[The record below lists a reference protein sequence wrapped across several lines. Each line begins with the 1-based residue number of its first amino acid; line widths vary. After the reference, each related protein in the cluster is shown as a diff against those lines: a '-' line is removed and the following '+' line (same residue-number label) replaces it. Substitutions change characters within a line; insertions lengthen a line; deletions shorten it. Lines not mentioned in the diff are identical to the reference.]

1 MIGRKSLFG
10 EHQFENHFKFKKNEV
25 SLVEL
30 KYSLFMC
37 ELMVDENLIMAFLEK
52 RKPGH
57 YVVENGFI
65 FIAEDN
71 LRQGSKDQNRF
82 LRVFCGP
89 DQKSRTIRILS

>member
-1 MIGRKSLFG
+1 MKTLL
-10 EHQFENHFKFKKNEV
+10 

-57 YVVENGFI
+57 YIVENGFI

-71 LRQGSKDQNRF
+71 LRGNDDS
-82 LRVFCGP
+82 LRH
-89 DQKSRTIRILS
+89 LSLQA

>member
-1 MIGRKSLFG
+1 MLLALSLIGHMGQSKSDWSKVPLWK
-10 EHQFENHFKFKKNEV
+10 HQFEKQFKFKKNEV

-71 LRQGSKDQNRF
+71 LR
-82 LRVFCGP
+82 
-89 DQKSRTIRILS
+89 